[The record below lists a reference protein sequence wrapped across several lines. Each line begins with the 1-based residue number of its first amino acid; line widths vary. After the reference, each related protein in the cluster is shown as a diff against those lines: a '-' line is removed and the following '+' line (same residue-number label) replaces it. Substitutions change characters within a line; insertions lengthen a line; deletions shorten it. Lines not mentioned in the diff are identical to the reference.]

1 MPAIFSQAGDSV
13 ECEDVGMADS
23 GTPISYEALATK
35 TPVLTTTGTEI
46 GTVAHVL
53 ADEHLDLFDGIV
65 VKTHNGIRFV
75 DRDQISAITTG
86 AVSTTIA
93 DADVD
98 SLPKPEGEPIFEVD
112 ALQGIGPS
120 LTDHLRKLFGRE
132 HWTRTE

>member
-1 MPAIFSQAGDSV
+1 
-13 ECEDVGMADS
+13 MADEA
-23 GTPISYEALATK
+23 TPISYEALAVK
-35 TPVLTTTGTEI
+35 TPVLTASGHEI

-65 VKTHNGIRFV
+65 VKTHQGIRFV
-75 DRDQISAITTG
+75 ERDQISSITTA
-86 AVSTTIA
+86 AVTTTIA
-93 DADVD
+93 DADAD
-98 SLPKPEGEPIFEVD
+98 ALPKPDGEPIYEVD